1 MGRKKKKSR
10 PIPPPI
16 APPPP
21 AEDIS
26 AEILSPVMRR
36 ASQKK
41 IKSTYTTKGQKL
53 GDEGQVLGASSQKFA
68 SSSNYLGKAKQ
79 VPEPRATS
87 KNKFIQK
94 LIAGGAFKHMGI
106 R

>member
-1 MGRKKKKSR
+1 MGRKKKSR

-26 AEILSPVMRR
+26 AEIISPVMRR

-53 GDEGQVLGASSQKFA
+53 GGEGEVLGAQDQKFA
-68 SSSNYLGKAKQ
+68 SSSAYLSKPKQ
-79 VPEPRATS
+79 VQTKMTS
-87 KNKFIQK
+87 SNPFIQK
-94 LIAGGAFKHMGI
+94 LIARGAFKHLGRM
-106 R
+106 